1 MYTFSVHDIVHVTC
15 TDEYLHVHVHVH
27 VHVDVGIVV
36 PDMYLVMQ
44 LCLVLFLGI

>member
-1 MYTFSVHDIVHVTC
+1 MRYVHVHTFNVHDIVHVTC
-15 TDEYLHVHVHVH
+15 TDEYLHVHVH
-27 VHVDVGIVV
+27 VGIVV